1 MVPIGGGF
9 VDGLQLPR
17 TITPLC
23 TDATD
28 RQAGKAPAHDGA
40 RGLPQPPPAQPPPAQ
55 APPAQPPPAQA
66 PPAQGGGSSSSS
78 SLEGLLQRPRCVAAG
93 AAGRL
98 RPRPNP
104 NPGPN
109 PNPNPKPSP

>member
-40 RGLPQPPPAQPPPAQ
+40 RGLPQP
-55 APPAQPPPAQA
+55 PPAQPPPAQA